1 MPFADQMRAQLGKF
15 AFAELRKSLKQ
26 FLARDERQYRVTQ
39 KFELL
44 VITDFVFAVRS
55 RMLGFLLARLGTM
68 RQRLIDELGM
78 LKVISQLP
86 FQCGDFVPSLVLST
100 LEFWR
105 LTSS

>member
-68 RQRLIDELGM
+68 RDRLFNDGTPPE
-78 LKVISQLP
+78 VVAERRFQLRYFP
-86 FQCGDFVPSLVLST
+86 FFHAGFTASL
-100 LEFWR
+100 R
-105 LTSS
+105 RNLT